1 MLPGLLLGVLFVT
14 PFVLTYLFFIRW
26 VDRFEPEPWWLIALA
41 FLWGAVIATTAGGA
55 SSAFVQTA
63 IQTAAGMSE
72 KDPRL
77 DAIGATV
84 LAPVFEEGFKAIG
97 VALIA
102 LMSVLGLKRL
112 DGPLDG
118 AIYGGVVGLGFTL
131 TEDILYVSHQFAV
144 EGLGGF
150 VVLLF
155 LRTVLL
161 GLSHCTF
168 TACTGLGFGIAA
180 ESKSW
185 TVKVLGPLI
194 GFIAAMGMHA
204 VHNGLPTFL
213 GGGGVLVMMLVSW
226 LVDLAFFALL
236 WVLVTRDR
244 RTVIRELLSEVGDLL
259 QPTELR
265 LVSSYA
271 TLGWRNTVVLFTQ
284 GVAVWRRRRKKQL
297 ALVELAFIKSRRRRG
312 EISATLDSREAR
324 LRGEIASANKLGV
337 FIGV

>member
-1 MLPGLLLGVLFVT
+1 MLSGLLLGVLFVT
-14 PFVLTYLFFIRW
+14 PLVLTYLFFIRW
-26 VDRFEPEPWWLIALA
+26 VDRFEPEPWWLIGLA

-55 SSAFVQTA
+55 SSSFFEGV
-63 IQTAAGMSE
+63 IQRGLGMSE

-102 LMSVLGLKRL
+102 LMSLLGLKRL
-112 DGPLDG
+112 DGPLAG

-131 TEDILYVSHQFAV
+131 TEDILYVGRQFAT

-168 TACTGLGFGIAA
+168 TACTGLGFGVAA
-180 ESKSW
+180 ESKKLW
-185 TVKVLGPLI
+185 VKVCGPVLG
-194 GFIAAMGMHA
+194 FVAAMGMHA

-213 GGGGVLVMMLVSW
+213 GEGGVLVMLIVSW
-226 LVDLAFFALL
+226 LIDVAFFGLL

-244 RTVIRELLSEVGDLL
+244 RIVIRELLGEVGDLL

-284 GVAVWRRRRKKQL
+284 GIPTWRRRRDKQL
-297 ALVELAFIKSRRRRG
+297 ALVELAFIKSRRRKG
-312 EISATLDSREAR
+312 DTGAKLDASEAR
-324 LRGEIASANKLGV
+324 LRLLIATANRQGV
-337 FIGV
+337 FISH

>member
-1 MLPGLLLGVLFVT
+1 MLSGLLLGVLFVT

-26 VDRFEPEPWWLIALA
+26 VDRFEPEPWWLIGLA

-55 SSAFVQTA
+55 SSAYFEGVLQRA
-63 IQTAAGMSE
+63 LGMSE

-102 LMSVLGLKRL
+102 LMSLLGWRRI
-112 DGPLDG
+112 DGPLHG

-131 TEDILYVSHQFAV
+131 TEDILYVGRQFAV
-144 EGLGGF
+144 EGFGGF

-168 TACTGLGFGIAA
+168 TACTGLGFGVAA
-180 ESKSW
+180 ESKKLW
-185 TVKVLGPLI
+185 VKVTGPILG
-194 GFIAAMGMHA
+194 FVAAMGMHA

-213 GGGGVLVMMLVSW
+213 GEGGVLVMLLVSW
-226 LVDLAFFALL
+226 LVDLAFFGLL

-244 RTVIRELLSEVGDLL
+244 RIVIRELLGEVGELL

-271 TLGWRNTVVLFTQ
+271 TLGWRNVVVLFTE
-284 GVAVWRRRRKKQL
+284 GVSVWRKRREKQL

-312 EISATLDSREAR
+312 QTGAKLDATEAR
-324 LRGEIASANKLGV
+324 LRVAIAAANRQGV
-337 FIGV
+337 FISH